1 VPDSDEPLSSGP
13 IVNES
18 ATTYVWLE
26 KSLGITGNST
36 DLVTRLW
43 AEARDRM
50 YDGRAKI
57 NIGDRPG
64 IIQSMDWGSDY
75 WIARGAAASDINTFF
90 PIWDPPGDLSA
101 WPSFDIAQLANAD
114 LAGTVA
120 RTAYSPPA
128 RSVSPGQLQSHDSA
142 DAVLRFYAMQ
152 SEIKQHGDAAMIHC
166 EHVRAWLKCAVGSF
180 LTGLLLSPDA
190 DEESL
195 KTVTVNRLLEARQ
208 IQQETAD
215 SMPLRLNELEEDTVE
230 VLYSLRIDGS
240 QLLVPY
246 LADHRIGQPEWWRD
260 MWDWLSADTDLSVT
274 RHAVR
279 MAAQIMR
286 CPPVVQ
292 GLLDVAQSDDSGL
305 ATLALAVV
313 RRWLLA
319 LQAMH
324 WLEKA
329 AEIHWRDVRP
339 QDLACFAFSALKPE
353 WPRRVLAISHRS
365 PDAKATLQTTSLWSA
380 GSCAIDA
387 SYVPAWE
394 TNTGMVWGLF
404 GSCPAI
410 VRLASPGYADSDW
423 CRRES
428 ELCQYLRDHSDFMAE
443 RWLIDLPLTDVSALD
458 QAFMTW
464 RGASRGPS
472 AQWRP
477 PASLFPEFPPQC
489 EVWTPTPLPTWETR
503 LLCACAALRAINCH
517 VGDAAVA
524 TFFAEHLLRGNIPP
538 PSIPAPTNNPDGW
551 QAYVAIFQELVNA
564 CGLDPLE
571 LPIQIPHDYP
581 MEARQADARHF
592 NLRMPNLTSGAPAL
606 ADCLVAVEFLRT
618 EWPGMVDERRG
629 RFLALSLRDI
639 NRDQWTNAAQLS
651 LHRGLL
657 SVRTPVPVWIIQSAG
672 QRVETWGLPADH
684 PIFTEYLSDQFA
696 WMLEIS
702 LGREEQQARFPDDS
716 GLAFSA
722 ALRAVCEAGGP
733 EPAHR

>member
-1 VPDSDEPLSSGP
+1 M
-13 IVNES
+13 
-18 ATTYVWLE
+18 
-26 KSLGITGNST
+26 TGNST

-43 AEARDRM
+43 AEVRNRM
-50 YDGRAKI
+50 HDSRAKMK
-57 NIGDRPG
+57 IGDRSA
-64 IIQSMDWGSDY
+64 IIKLTDWGCDY
-75 WIARGAAASDINTFF
+75 WIAQGAEASDINTFF
-90 PIWDPPGDLSA
+90 PIWDPPRQLSA

-114 LAGTVA
+114 LTGTVA

-128 RSVSPGQLQSHDSA
+128 RSAIPDRLQSHDSA

-152 SEIKQHGDAAMIHC
+152 AEIKQHGDATMVHR

-180 LTGLLLSPDA
+180 LAGCLLSPDT
-190 DEESL
+190 DEELL
-195 KTVTVNRLLEARQ
+195 KTDAVNRLLMARK
-208 IQQETAD
+208 ILETAD
-215 SMPLRLNELEEDTVE
+215 RPRLRLNEFEEETVE
-230 VLYSLRIDGS
+230 LLYNLRIDGR
-240 QLLVPY
+240 QLLIPN
-246 LADHRIGQPEWWRD
+246 LADHRIGQSEWWRE
-260 MWDWLSADTDLSVT
+260 MWDWLSAATDLSVT
-274 RHAVR
+274 RQAVR
-279 MAAQIMR
+279 MAARIMR

-292 GLLDVAQSDDSGL
+292 GLLDAARSDDSGL

-313 RRWLLA
+313 RRWLLT

-329 AEIHWRDVRP
+329 TESHWRDVRP

-365 PDAKATLQTTSLWSA
+365 SDAKETLQTTSLWWS

-410 VRLASPGYADSDW
+410 VRLASPGYADSVW

-428 ELCQYLRDHSDFMAE
+428 ELSQYLRDQSDFMAE
-443 RWLIDLPLTDVSALD
+443 RWLIDLPLTDASALD

-464 RGASRGPS
+464 QGLSRGRS

-477 PASLFPEFPPQC
+477 PANISREFPPQC
-489 EVWTPTPLPTWETR
+489 HVWTPTPLPTWETR

-524 TFFAEHLLRGNIPP
+524 TFFAEHLLHGNVPP
-538 PSIPAPTNNPDGW
+538 PNIPAPTNNPDGW

-564 CGLDPLE
+564 CGLDPHE

-581 MEARQADARHF
+581 MEARQADAHHF
-592 NLRMPNLTSGAPAL
+592 NLRMPNLTSGTPAL
-606 ADCLVAVEFLRT
+606 VDCLVAVEFLRT

-629 RFLALSLRDI
+629 RFLAVDLRDI
-639 NRDQWTNAAQLS
+639 NLDQWTNAAQLS

-672 QRVETWGLPADH
+672 QQVETWDLPADP
-684 PIFTEYLSDQFA
+684 PIFTEYLSSQFT
-696 WMLEIS
+696 WMVEIF
-702 LGREEQQARFPDDS
+702 LGREEQQARFPADS
-716 GLAFSA
+716 GLSFSA

-733 EPAHR
+733 GPNEAAET